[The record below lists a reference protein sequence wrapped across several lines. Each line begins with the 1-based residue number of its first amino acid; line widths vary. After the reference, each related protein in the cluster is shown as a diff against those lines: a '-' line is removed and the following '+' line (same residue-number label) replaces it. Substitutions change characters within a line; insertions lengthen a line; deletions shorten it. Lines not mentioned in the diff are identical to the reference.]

1 MPLFSGYP
9 LPLLPEPMHVFSTTS
24 LKVTVGDTV
33 YVNNQ
38 KWTDSAPYRTITVR
52 DIMSDLP
59 AISNGDQ
66 KPVMKYELDPLTH
79 FQRRMRK
86 DTQDLTDHICKSMNP
101 LVEKRM
107 ELIPTEEVFFFFL
120 QS

>member
-1 MPLFSGYP
+1 
-9 LPLLPEPMHVFSTTS
+9 MHVFFPTS
-24 LKVTVGDTV
+24 LKVSVGDTV
-33 YVNNQ
+33 YDNNQ

-66 KPVMKYELDPLTH
+66 KGIMKYEKDPESH
-79 FQRRMRK
+79 YQKRMRK
-86 DTQDLTDHICKSMNP
+86 DTHDLTDHICKAMNP

-107 ELIPTEEVFFFFL
+107 ELIPIEEVRL
-120 QS
+120 MKIVSIGLSVLSKC